1 MQVVPA
7 IDLRGGKC
15 VRLHQGD
22 YDRETVFA
30 DDPVATG
37 RRWVD
42 AGAER
47 LHIVDLD
54 GARDGVRANA
64 AAVGALVRDT
74 SVPVQLG
81 GGIRTAGDAARML
94 ALGVDRVIFGTAA
107 IEAPGEVEQ
116 AVQTHGAGHVMVSVD
131 ALDGMVQTRG
141 WTEKSSVR
149 AIDLMNMMVERGV
162 ERFMYT
168 DISRD
173 GTLSHP
179 NFDSVAEILASLRY
193 PIVVAGGIATVE
205 DLVQLAEMGVE
216 AAITGTAIY
225 SGALD
230 LQRAIREVKSVKC

>member
-22 YDRETVFA
+22 YNRETVFA

-37 RRWVD
+37 RRWVG

-64 AAVGALVRDT
+64 AAVEALVRDT
-74 SVPVQLG
+74 NVPVQLG
-81 GGIRTAGDAARML
+81 GGIRTAEDAARML
-94 ALGVDRVIFGTAA
+94 AMGVDRVIFGTAA
-107 IEAPGEVEQ
+107 IEAPGEVER
-116 AVQTHGAGHVMVSVD
+116 AVQAHGAGHVMVSVD
-131 ALDGMVQTRG
+131 ALDGLVQTRG
-141 WTEKSSVR
+141 WTEKSSIR

-179 NFDSVAEILASLRY
+179 NFDSVAGILASLRY
-193 PIVVAGGIATVE
+193 PIVVAGGVATVE